1 MIRVSA
7 EDAEKFYGVTDSSK
21 TERYYLLDNGNI
33 IDSCGNIR
41 YIPSG
46 YTCLIEISTVEGGAV
61 QEVVAYGSVSGT
73 VLEAV
78 KQDGKDYLIALCKK
92 FKVRAGEICVSTVIT
107 KSLDYFDSDEAY
119 AVWDGNKIEWRY
131 DVV

>member
-46 YTCLIEISTVEGGAV
+46 YTCLIEISTVEDGAV
-61 QEVVAYGSVSGT
+61 REVVAYGSVSGT

-107 KSLDYFDSDEAY
+107 NSLDYFDSDEAY
-119 AVWDGNKIEWRY
+119 AVGDGNKIEWRY
-131 DVV
+131 GVG

>member
-46 YTCLIEISTVEGGAV
+46 YTCLIEISTVEDGAV

-78 KQDGKDYLIALCKK
+78 KQDGKDYLISLCKK

>member
-46 YTCLIEISTVEGGAV
+46 YTCLIGISRVEDGAV
-61 QEVVAYGSVSGT
+61 REVVAYGSVSGT
-73 VLEAV
+73 VMEA
-78 KQDGKDYLIALCKK
+78 A
-92 FKVRAGEICVSTVIT
+92 
-107 KSLDYFDSDEAY
+107 
-119 AVWDGNKIEWRY
+119 
-131 DVV
+131 